1 MSSPYPE
8 VTVVNLPSSFMIVS
22 SFTPSYSLLAY
33 LFQILGTVTFHLYT
47 PYCETSMEI
56 YKYITIFPVHFSLKM
71 SSLVIKIISSFK
83 SLDNI
88 NLEADT

>member
-33 LFQILGTVTFHLYT
+33 LFQFLGTVTFHLHILN
-47 PYCETSMEI
+47 I
-56 YKYITIFPVHFSLKM
+56 YKYITIFPVHFSLRLHM
-71 SSLVIKIISSFK
+71 S
-83 SLDNI
+83 
-88 NLEADT
+88 

>member
-1 MSSPYPE
+1 MSSPCPE
-8 VTVVNLPSSFMIVS
+8 VTVVSLPSSFMIVS

-47 PYCETSMEI
+47 SLRPV
-56 YKYITIFPVHFSLKM
+56 YKYITIFPAHFSLKM
-71 SSLVIKIISSFK
+71 LSLVKKIISSFK